1 MGFGASS
8 IKKMDDQQQ
17 DIKILPME
25 EKLKE
30 CEQKCEENLNGW
42 KRAAADLIN
51 YKKEEFARAQELM
64 LYTKERFLESL
75 LPMLDNFNLT
85 EKNMPP
91 ELLEDAN
98 VKGLMMVKTQLE
110 DFLKNSGVEAIDSL
124 GKNFDPALHE
134 VIQAVEAEGKES
146 GTVVEEAVKG
156 YMVNG
161 RLLRPAKVKV
171 VK

>member
-1 MGFGASS
+1 
-8 IKKMDDQQQ
+8 MDDNNKQ
-17 DIKILPME
+17 DE
-25 EKLKE
+25 EVKLNTVDELQKQLDE
-30 CEQKCEENLNGW
+30 CKAKREENLNGW

-75 LPMLDNFNLT
+75 LPMLDNLNLT
-85 EKNMPP
+85 KKNMPP

-110 DFLKNSGVEAIDSL
+110 DFLKNSGVEAIESL